1 MWLGN
6 ERCPSVHRNT
16 GIHQDD
22 ACDLSG
28 LRKNYVCQTRCL
40 DGARG
45 TDQVA
50 VGGVTACSDPTAGAV
65 GSNSVSSR
73 KDTLS
78 GSVMV
83 PEGLNR
89 DFNR

>member
-1 MWLGN
+1 MQLGN
-6 ERCPSVHRNT
+6 ERCPPVHRNT
-16 GIHQDD
+16 GMHQDD
-22 ACDLSG
+22 ICDLSG
-28 LRKNYVCQTRCL
+28 PRKNCVCQAQCL
-40 DGARG
+40 DGAQG

-50 VGGVTACSDPTAGAV
+50 VRGVTACSNPTAGVV
-65 GSNSVSSR
+65 GSNSLSSR